1 MDSIEFSIS
10 RLRILWEKGHSPEL
24 LAEVAFLYDQ
34 IVKSGSHEPVIDLGM
49 KVIVPFEE
57 VGTMVEYA
65 MSNGYITAPKRGTFG
80 GTITQKSLR
89 ILKQDVPQKRRK
101 RLDSFKCPQ
110 CGEKMLKKI
119 VYGMPGEDFD
129 FKNNFVGGC
138 MPGPE
143 DIGCKNCEWTGFRS
157 ELDRV

>member
-1 MDSIEFSIS
+1 MSVGVAKFS
-10 RLRILWEKGHSPEL
+10 LMEL
-24 LAEVAFLYDQ
+24 EIADQ
-34 IVKSGSHEPVIDLGM
+34 EG
-49 KVIVPFEE
+49 
-57 VGTMVEYA
+57 
-65 MSNGYITAPKRGTFG
+65 PK
-80 GTITQKSLR
+80 
-89 ILKQDVPQKRRK
+89 KRRK
-101 RLDSFKCPQ
+101 RLNSFKCPQ

-157 ELDRV
+157 ELDHA